1 MRAMLSH
8 ARPTVVISRCCLL
21 HRTRLMCT
29 GISRSSCAQ
38 RSRRKTFAL
47 ATLWLRECVCGALRS
62 DSRGAVALACTLD
75 LADTPLDNARR
86 QCMPE
91 HNVAQED
98 IVQCRTTLCPEH
110 GPAVP
115 HTPPS
120 PRHSCAVALLRNAAV
135 KMKDLAITQPAFR
148 VAAAGASVRA
158 SDYSL
163 HARSSSLHTFPCA
176 GERRVLLRQEM
187 APRRRLIKLSAA
199 MYPLS
204 GSAAVPDAYV
214 SY

>member
-75 LADTPLDNARR
+75 LADTPLANARR

-120 PRHSCAVALLRNAAV
+120 PRHSCAVALLKNAKMKNLAIINAAG
-135 KMKDLAITQPAFR
+135 LPRCRGGR
-148 VAAAGASVRA
+148 VRVRLRLRA
-158 SDYSL
+158 
-163 HARSSSLHTFPCA
+163 HARSSSRAHFSLCV
-176 GERRVLLRQEM
+176 G
-187 APRRRLIKLSAA
+187 
-199 MYPLS
+199 
-204 GSAAVPDAYV
+204 
-214 SY
+214 